1 MISQIM
7 PRKIREL
14 IAELERAGFETR
26 GGKGSHRI
34 FIHKKC
40 PLNILMSGKSGADA
54 LPYQEKAIK
63 RALRDIKK

>member
-1 MISQIM
+1 M

-14 IAELERAGFETR
+14 IAELERAGFAAR

-34 FIHKKC
+34 FTYKNC
-40 PLNILMSGKSGADA
+40 PLTVVISGKSSSDA

-63 RALRDIKK
+63 RALKEINNE

>member
-1 MISQIM
+1 M

-14 IAELERAGFETR
+14 IAELERAGFAAR

-34 FIHKKC
+34 FTHKNC
-40 PLNILMSGKSGADA
+40 PLTVVISGKSGADA

-63 RALRDIKK
+63 RALREINNE